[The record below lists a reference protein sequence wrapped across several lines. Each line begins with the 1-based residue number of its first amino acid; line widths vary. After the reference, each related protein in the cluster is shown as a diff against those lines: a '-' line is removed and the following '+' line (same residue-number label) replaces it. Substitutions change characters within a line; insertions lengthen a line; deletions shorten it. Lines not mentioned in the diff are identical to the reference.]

1 MSRFV
6 DRGAITAAW
15 VGVGMAVTIGVSF
28 LLVIPIEFLVTPFAL
43 FAGLLIGY
51 YANARSNRAG
61 GPWPRILANSLLAGV
76 ATGVTFALLLL
87 LVKVIFFFAD
97 TGYPDFNRAD
107 ADGNKIPPYLPVG
120 RRLRLPALP
129 RDRPRPGV
137 RGGGRHGRRL
147 VHAALLARAVRER
160 RRPDPAQ
167 RRRGAGRRADV
178 RPGEPPQARGATRRR
193 TAPTRPEPHR
203 ARPA

>member
-6 DRGAITAAW
+6 DRGAITASW

-61 GPWPRILANSLLAGV
+61 GPWGRILANALLAGV

-87 LVKVIFFFAD
+87 LVKVIFFYGD

-107 ADGNKIPPYLPVG
+107 A
-120 RRLRLPALP
+120 AL
-129 RDRPRPGV
+129 DSV
-137 RGGGRHGRRL
+137 RGDDEC
-147 VHAALLARAVRER
+147 VVAK
-160 RRPDPAQ
+160 
-167 RRRGAGRRADV
+167 
-178 RPGEPPQARGATRRR
+178 
-193 TAPTRPEPHR
+193 
-203 ARPA
+203 

>member
-6 DRGAITAAW
+6 DRGAITASW

-61 GPWPRILANSLLAGV
+61 GPWGRILANALLAGAGDRDHV
-76 ATGVTFALLLL
+76 RAVPAGREAPVLRRRQRLPRRL
-87 LVKVIFFFAD
+87 
-97 TGYPDFNRAD
+97 GGRPDHVPD
-107 ADGNKIPPYLPVG
+107 G

-129 RDRPRPGV
+129 RDRARAGV
-137 RGGGRHGRRL
+137 RGGRDHGRRVVHL
-147 VHAALLARAVRER
+147 VLLARAGGER
-160 RRPDPAQ
+160 RRC
-167 RRRGAGRRADV
+167 
-178 RPGEPPQARGATRRR
+178 
-193 TAPTRPEPHR
+193 
-203 ARPA
+203 